1 MINQIGRLMK
11 KIILPLFF
19 LLGCDNNLI
28 TNKNG
33 LKTQNVILITLDGV
47 RWQEV
52 FQGADKR
59 IINNIKDDTK
69 KELTLKSFWVNNE
82 MERRNLLMP
91 FMWNTIALKGQLYG
105 NKTKGS
111 VMQVTNPYFFSYPGY
126 NELLVG
132 FNDDSVKSNS
142 KIYNPNVNILEFMN
156 SKEGFKG
163 RVAAFA
169 SWDVFD
175 WIINKERNDFTIN
188 SGAFPLTDSLLT
200 KKQRWMNNFIS
211 DLPYEG
217 YGTGV
222 RWDAL
227 THEYA
232 FEYLKLNKPRLLY
245 IAYDESDEYAHQK
258 KYGEYLSIINRLDKY
273 ISSIWEWTQ
282 SQDMYKNNTT
292 LIINTTIDLIFI
304 IYFILVISYLPSFI

>member
-1 MINQIGRLMK
+1 MK
-11 KIILPLFF
+11 KITLLLLF
-19 LLGCDNNLI
+19 LIGCDNNSIL
-28 TNKNG
+28 NKNG

-59 IINNIKDDTK
+59 IINNIKDDIK
-69 KELTLKSFWVNNE
+69 KEAAFKSFWVDNE
-82 MERRNLLMP
+82 TQRRNLLMP
-91 FMWNTIALKGQLYG
+91 FIWNTIALNGQLYG

-111 VMQVTNPYFFSYPGY
+111 VMKVTNPYFFSYPGY

-142 KIYNPNVNILEFMN
+142 KIYNPNLNILEFMN
-156 SKEGFKG
+156 SKEGFKD

-188 SGAFPLTDSLLT
+188 SGAFPLTDNLLT
-200 KKQRWMNNFIS
+200 KKQKWMNNFIS

-232 FEYLKLNKPRLLY
+232 FEYLKLNKPRLL
-245 IAYDESDEYAHQK
+245 
-258 KYGEYLSIINRLDKY
+258 LS
-273 ISSIWEWTQ
+273 
-282 SQDMYKNNTT
+282 
-292 LIINTTIDLIFI
+292 LIHI
-304 IYFILVISYLPSFI
+304 